1 MADDVNKTAAKVS
14 LLHSLKFVAWSFVGI
29 RSKKGYQEDL
39 TKVNPIHLVAVGLLT
54 ALLIVVGLIGLVHW
68 VVAK

>member
-1 MADDVNKTAAKVS
+1 MAEEVKNKAAKVS
-14 LLHSLKFVAWSFVGI
+14 LLHSLKFVAWSFIGI

-39 TKVNPIHLVAVGLLT
+39 TKVNPIHLVAVGLIT
-54 ALLIVVGLIGLVHW
+54 ALLIVVGLIGLVNW